1 MKTPFLHAG
10 FLDYLEHPGASDP
23 SVADPQMPA
32 ELVGLLVAPDRS
44 GQSTRAAALLIPLLK
59 AYEATLQAAFGT
71 ELAAD
76 ELRRY
81 QKFARPG
88 QPSSHIVQLRQRQA
102 AARHVSNQSKQA
114 MVQAAAAFVK
124 EAGIEVPE
132 RVALDTFIT
141 SWIGTNVPKG

>member
-1 MKTPFLHAG
+1 MKKPFRQADFLHS
-10 FLDYLEHPGASDP
+10 LEHPDPSDP
-23 SVADPQMPA
+23 
-32 ELVGLLVAPDRS
+32 LVSALQIPNALAGLLVAADGT
-44 GQSTRAAALLIPLLK
+44 GQPTRAAALLIPLLK

-71 ELAAD
+71 EVAAD

-102 AARHVSNQSKQA
+102 AARHASNQSKQA
-114 MVQAAAAFVK
+114 LVQAAAAFVR

-141 SWIGTNVPKG
+141 GWIDNNVPKG